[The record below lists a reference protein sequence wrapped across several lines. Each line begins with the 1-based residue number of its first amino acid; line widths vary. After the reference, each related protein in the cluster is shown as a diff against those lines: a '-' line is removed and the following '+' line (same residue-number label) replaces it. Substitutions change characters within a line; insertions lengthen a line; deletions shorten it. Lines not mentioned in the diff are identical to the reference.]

1 MTADIKLKPCPLCGR
16 EVSGHVCGGVAAFGC
31 GEWEYE
37 TIFHERDQ
45 LKAENSKLRELVH
58 DLLQPISA
66 DGFDCYG
73 CVREDCNGRL
83 LYTGRCKLLDRAR
96 KLGVRVP

>member
-37 TIFHERDQ
+37 IEC
-45 LKAENSKLRELVH
+45 SC
-58 DLLQPISA
+58 
-66 DGFDCYG
+66 G
-73 CVREDCNGRL
+73 L
-83 LYTGRCKLLDRAR
+83 LYNNGPWDTQDAAVRGGIMGWNRRWQRPYPNQLRAVLD
-96 KLGVRVP
+96 